1 MRESAAI
8 RAAAPPVIERPAAQA
23 LRLLWHDKFALVA
36 ACYLALVVLCA
47 LFGPALLEDAATK
60 MNLRG
65 RNAPPFTLE
74 QGWLYVLG
82 ADALG
87 RSILARLVVA
97 AQNTIAVAAAAVA
110 VAMTVGGVLGLI
122 AGYGGGFVGN
132 LIMRLADIIMSFP
145 SLLLAVVVLYMF
157 EPRVANLVIVL
168 AITRIPIYLRTTRA
182 EVLELRERM
191 FVSAARVMGAGP
203 VRIVWRHIVPLL
215 ASTLITIATVDFA
228 FVMLAE
234 SALSFLGIGI
244 QPPEITW
251 GLMVA
256 QGRNYLA
263 TAWWLAFWPGL
274 AIMLTTLALNLLV
287 QLDAHRHRP
296 GAALASR
303 SGGRT
308 GVSAAGHLLEVQG
321 LAVEFHTAGGKVHA
335 VGGVDWHVDSGEVL
349 AILGESG
356 SGKSVSAAAIM
367 NLIDSPPGYVTAGR
381 ILYRGEDLLSMSAE
395 ARRRINGRRIA
406 MIFQD
411 PLAHLNPVYSVG
423 WQIAETLTAH
433 RAASGRAAKARAI
446 ELLDRVGIRQP
457 ERRAAD
463 YPHQFSGGQRQR
475 VMIAMALALRPEV
488 LIADEPTTALDV
500 TIQAQIL
507 KLLKELQAETG
518 MGLILITH
526 DLGVVAEVADRVA
539 VMHDGPHRRDRA
551 GARHLRR
558 AAASVHAA
566 PDGRDPGAA
575 AAGRAQR
582 QGPSMPVASPCS
594 GCATSPGITRSRRA

>member
-60 MNLRG
+60 INLRG

-274 AIMLTTLALNLLV
+274 AIMLTTLALNLL
-287 QLDAHRHRP
+287 
-296 GAALASR
+296 S
-303 SGGRT
+303 S
-308 GVSAAGHLLEVQG
+308 
-321 LAVEFHTAGGKVHA
+321 
-335 VGGVDWHVDSGEVL
+335 W
-349 AILGESG
+349 
-356 SGKSVSAAAIM
+356 M
-367 NLIDSPPGYVTAGR
+367 
-381 ILYRGEDLLSMSAE
+381 
-395 ARRRINGRRIA
+395 RIA
-406 MIFQD
+406 TD
-411 PLAHLNPVYSVG
+411 PV
-423 WQIAETLTAH
+423 
-433 RAASGRAAKARAI
+433 
-446 ELLDRVGIRQP
+446 
-457 ERRAAD
+457 
-463 YPHQFSGGQRQR
+463 QRWR
-475 VMIAMALALRPEV
+475 L
-488 LIADEPTTALDV
+488 
-500 TIQAQIL
+500 
-507 KLLKELQAETG
+507 
-518 MGLILITH
+518 
-526 DLGVVAEVADRVA
+526 EVADA
-539 VMHDGPHRRDRA
+539 RA
-551 GARHLRR
+551 
-558 AAASVHAA
+558 
-566 PDGRDPGAA
+566 
-575 AAGRAQR
+575 
-582 QGPSMPVASPCS
+582 
-594 GCATSPGITRSRRA
+594 